1 MKGAIWGGMAKC
13 DGGGAGWLAPKN
25 KACCRRLSGK
35 RIYANR
41 KRIVTY
47 GLCYVGPRQ
56 RLEPIYL
63 RAGGKTG
70 VFYME
75 ANLCK
80 SETNLRLTV
89 HVGGQQVR
97 AESATAPRWIAGR
110 WCRAAQIIIKSKH
123 IGATSLKLPKK
134 IDFRAGISGTINSF
148 ILRKNSQ

>member
-35 RIYANR
+35 RIYENLKQMGA
-41 KRIVTY
+41 Y
-47 GLCYVGPRQ
+47 GGCHRGPRQ
-56 RLEPIYL
+56 RFEPIYL
-63 RAGGKTG
+63 RAGGETG

-75 ANLCK
+75 ANLCN
-80 SETNLRLTV
+80 SETNLRLTA

-134 IDFRAGISGTINSF
+134 IDFRVGISGTINSF